1 MLSRS
6 IFKSKSV
13 APPVTEMITSGR
25 ESFHCRESPRAR
37 KREGGWGERESERVY
52 QVLGGPRHGKDDI
65 GA

>member
-1 MLSRS
+1 
-6 IFKSKSV
+6 
-13 APPVTEMITSGR
+13 MITSGR